1 MRDPHGRPGARW
13 RRPTLWVV
21 VVLVF
26 ALGVGFLA
34 RPQGRRATSLQ
45 RSSLRTTPDGVAA
58 LARGIEQFGRRTHPR
73 TTPLADADPVRGTIV
88 LLRPQRF
95 ATPREVHALLDHVRD
110 GGTLLYSPVFSPTV
124 RPYPLE
130 TPLVDSLGVYFRERS
145 PVEEFRGDSLPHGE
159 WTDDALT
166 EGLGPP
172 GRVDHGFR
180 VLGVDDDSVAAR
192 VGDVQRLLTA
202 KDSDEET
209 WTAAA
214 EFGLGEG
221 RVVMLTSAAPLSN
234 ERAGDDPLAVLA
246 VRAALAHT
254 APDDTVFFA
263 EYHQGIRG
271 SLTRAQAIRNFFLD
285 SPGGRA
291 LLHVVAV
298 CFLMLACIG
307 LRFGAPMPRVAPP
320 DRERRSPLEH
330 VSALG
335 DLYRKAGASHTAALR
350 LLSRLARAARH
361 PPPRDGAE
369 ADAMLRRLATSEGRN
384 GPLNRVRQSLGDE
397 PPDLPAIAA
406 GIDEHLARR
415 SSP

>member
-1 MRDPHGRPGARW
+1 MSDPPGGPGARW
-13 RRPTLWVV
+13 RRPTLWVI

-34 RPQGRRATSLQ
+34 RPQGQRATSLQ

-58 LARGIEQFGRRTHPR
+58 FARGIEHLGRHTRPR
-73 TTPLADADPVRGTIV
+73 NTPLADADPVRGTIV
-88 LLRPQRF
+88 LLRPRLF
-95 ATPREVHALLDHVRD
+95 ATPREVHALLDHVRG
-110 GGTLLYSPVFSPTV
+110 GGTLLYSPFLAPSAPH
-124 RPYPLE
+124 PLQ

-145 PVEEFRGDSLPHGE
+145 PLEEFRGDSLPHAA
-159 WTDDALT
+159 WTDHALT

-192 VGDVQRLLTA
+192 VEDVQRLLTA

-214 EFGLGEG
+214 ELVLGEG

-271 SLTRAQAIRNFFLD
+271 SLTRAQVVRNFFLD

-291 LLHVVAV
+291 LLHFIVLG
-298 CFLMLACIG
+298 FLILACVG

-335 DLYRKAGASHTAALR
+335 DLYRKAGATQTAALR
-350 LLSRLARAARH
+350 LLSRLARATRH
-361 PPPRDGAE
+361 PPPRDRAE
-369 ADAMLRRLATSEGRN
+369 ADAMLQRLAASEGRN
-384 GPLNRVRQSLGDE
+384 SPLNKVRQGLRNE
-397 PPDLPAIAA
+397 PPDLPAIVA

>member
-1 MRDPHGRPGARW
+1 MGDPRGRPGARW

-34 RPQGRRATSLQ
+34 RPEGRRATSLQ

-58 LARGIEQFGRRTHPR
+58 LARGIEHLGRHTRPR
-73 TTPLADADPVRGTIV
+73 VTPLADADPVRGTIV
-88 LLRPQRF
+88 LLRPRLF
-95 ATPREVHALLDHVRD
+95 ATPREVHALLEHVRG
-110 GGTLLYSPVFSPTV
+110 GGTLLYSPFFGRSV
-124 RPYPLE
+124 PYPLV
-130 TPLVDSLGVYFRERS
+130 TPLADSLGVYFRERS
-145 PVEEFRGDSLPHGE
+145 QLEEFRGDSLPHAE
-159 WTDDALT
+159 WTDHALT

-172 GRVDHGFR
+172 GRTDHGFR
-180 VLGVDDDSVAAR
+180 VLGVDDDSVAAQ
-192 VGDVQRLLTA
+192 VGDVQRLLVA
-202 KDSDEET
+202 QDSDEET

-214 EFGLGEG
+214 ELGLGEG

-254 APDDTVFFA
+254 PPDDTVFFA

-271 SLTRAQAIRNFFLD
+271 SLTRAQAVRNFFLD

-291 LLHVVAV
+291 LLHGIVLG
-298 CFLMLACIG
+298 FLILACVG

-335 DLYRKAGASHTAALR
+335 DLYRKAGAGHTAALM

-361 PPPRDGAE
+361 PPPRDRAE
-369 ADAMLRRLATSEGRN
+369 ADAMLRKLASAEGRE
-384 GPLNRVRQSLGDE
+384 GPLNQVRQSLKDE
-397 PPDLPAIAA
+397 PPNLPAIAA

>member
-1 MRDPHGRPGARW
+1 MSDPYGRPGARW
-13 RRPTLWVV
+13 RRPTPWVV

-73 TTPLADADPVRGTIV
+73 TTPLADADPIRGTIV
-88 LLRPQRF
+88 LLRPQLF
-95 ATPREVHALLDHVRD
+95 ATPREVRALLEHVRG
-110 GGTLLYSPVFSPTV
+110 GGTLLYSPFFSPTV
-124 RPYPLE
+124 PYPLR
-130 TPLVDSLGVYFRERS
+130 TPLADSLGIYYRERS
-145 PVEEFRGDSLPHGE
+145 PVEDFRGDSLPLAE
-159 WTDDALT
+159 WTDHALT

-172 GRVDHGFR
+172 HRVDHGFR

-202 KDSDEET
+202 RDSDEET
-209 WTAAA
+209 WSAAA
-214 EFGLGEG
+214 ELGLGEG

-271 SLTRAQAIRNFFLD
+271 SFTRAQVVRNFFLD

-291 LLHVVAV
+291 LLHLVAL
-298 CFLMLACIG
+298 CLLILASVG

-335 DLYRKAGASHTAALR
+335 DLYRKAGAANTAALR
-350 LLSRLARAARH
+350 LLSRLARATRH
-361 PPPRDGAE
+361 PPPRDRAE
-369 ADAMLRRLATSEGRN
+369 ADAMLQRLATSEGRN
-384 GPLNRVRQSLGDE
+384 SPLNRVRQGLRDE
-397 PPDLPAIAA
+397 PPDLPAIGA